1 MELSQINIPLVIS
14 ISVFLAVCLLVMGIF
29 IYMRQKNQRREMLEK
44 IKGDDDSWIVPESQS
59 LSSDLTGTDTAGQKN
74 WVARLLE
81 KIGEKTNPRRS
92 MDDVDIKLKFL
103 RAGIR
108 ARNAATIFWGTKFLL
123 GISLA
128 IVFGAVVI
136 YTRPGLPPL
145 QVLLLSTTLGLMGL
159 FLPDYWLWKKAI
171 NRRNRIIKGFPD
183 ALDML
188 VVCVEAG
195 MGLDAA
201 INRVGLELELSQ
213 PDLSEEFKLLNLE
226 LRAGKARAAA
236 LKSMGERINADDVK
250 NLVTLLLQTDR
261 FGTSV
266 GQALRV
272 YADTFRTKRQ
282 QRAEEI
288 AAKLATKLIF
298 PMALCIFPA
307 MFTVLLGPAAIRI
320 YRVLIGE

>member
-1 MELSQINIPLVIS
+1 MDLSQLNAPVLVAIS
-14 ISVFLAVCLLVMGIF
+14 AFLTMCLLIIGIT
-29 IYMRQKNQRREMLEK
+29 IYVRQSRQRRAMLEK
-44 IKGDDDSWIVPESQS
+44 IRRGDNEWVVPETDAKPSS
-59 LSSDLTGTDTAGQKN
+59 ITETDLSGKSGLAK
-74 WVARLLE
+74 LLDR
-81 KIGEKTNPRRS
+81 IGKKANPGRS
-92 MDDVDIKLKFL
+92 IDDADVKLKFL

-108 ARNAATIFWGTKFLL
+108 DRNAATVFWGTKFLL
-123 GISLA
+123 GISFA
-128 IVFGAVVI
+128 IAFGAFVI
-136 YTRPGLPPL
+136 FSKPGLP
-145 QVLLLSTTLGLMGL
+145 VLHVALLSMGIGLVGL
-159 FLPDYWLWKKAI
+159 FLPDYWLWKKAV
-171 NRRNRIIKGFPD
+171 NRRKQIVKGFPD

-213 PDLSEEFKLLNLE
+213 PELSEEFKFLNLE

-236 LKSMGERINADDVK
+236 LRSMGDRINVDEV
-250 NLVTLLLQTDR
+250 NSLVTLLLQTDR

-272 YADTFRTKRQ
+272 YSDTFRTQRM

-298 PMALCIFPA
+298 PMATCIFPA
-307 MFTVLLGPAAIRI
+307 MFTVLLGPAAIQI
-320 YRVLIGE
+320 YRVLIEK

>member
-1 MELSQINIPLVIS
+1 MDFSQINVPLVVGIAT
-14 ISVFLAVCLLVMGIF
+14 FLSVCLLIIGIM
-29 IYMRQKNQRREMLEK
+29 IYVRQSRTRRAMLEK
-44 IKGDDDSWIVPESQS
+44 IASTDEWIMPQEEAQKT
-59 LSSDLTGTDTAGQKN
+59 DLTGTKSSEGILFRFIHRLGQKTK
-74 WVARLLE
+74 ADKSAE
-81 KIGEKTNPRRS
+81 
-92 MDDVDIKLKFL
+92 DFQIKLKFL

-108 ARNAATIFWGTKFLL
+108 DRNAPTTFWGVK
-123 GISLA
+123 
-128 IVFGAVVI
+128 
-136 YTRPGLPPL
+136 
-145 QVLLLSTTLGLMGL
+145 LLLSISMLSLFIGFFVFYKPSMQPLHVLVIAAGMGLLGL

-236 LKSMGERINADDVK
+236 LKSMGERINADDVDS
-250 NLVTLLLQTDR
+250 LITLLLQTDR

-272 YADTFRTKRQ
+272 YSETFRTKRY
-282 QRAEEI
+282 QRAEEA
-288 AAKLATKLIF
+288 AAKISTKLLF
-298 PMALCIFPA
+298 PLITCIFPA
-307 MFTVLLGPAAIRI
+307 MFTVLLGPAAIQI
-320 YRVLIGE
+320 YRVLIQK

>member
-1 MELSQINIPLVIS
+1 MDPSQLNVPMVVAV
-14 ISVFLAVCLLVMGIF
+14 SVFLAICLLVFGIT
-29 IYMRQKNQRREMLEK
+29 IYVRQNRQRREMLEK
-44 IKGDDDSWIVPESQS
+44 ISSGDNEWIVPETEPPPSN
-59 LSSDLTGTDTAGQKN
+59 LTGTDAVGKSGI
-74 WVARLLE
+74 ARLLDR
-81 KIGEKTNPRRS
+81 IGKKANPGRS
-92 MDDVDIKLKFL
+92 IDDIDIKLKFL

-108 ARNAATIFWGTKFLL
+108 ARNAATVFWGTKFLL
-123 GISLA
+123 GISFA
-128 IVFGAVVI
+128 IVFGALVI
-136 YTRPGLPPL
+136 YFKPAMPPL
-145 QVLLLSTTLGLMGL
+145 HVLLLSISLGLLGL

-171 NRRNRIIKGFPD
+171 LRRNRIIKGFPD

-201 INRVGLELELSQ
+201 LNRVGIELELSQ
-213 PDLSEEFKLLNLE
+213 PDLSEEFKFLNLE

-236 LKSMGERINADDVK
+236 LRSMGDRINADDV
-250 NLVTLLLQTDR
+250 NSLVTLLLQTDR

-272 YADTFRTKRQ
+272 YSDTFRTKRQ

-307 MFTVLLGPAAIRI
+307 MFTVLLGPAAIQI
-320 YRVLIGE
+320 YRVLIGAE